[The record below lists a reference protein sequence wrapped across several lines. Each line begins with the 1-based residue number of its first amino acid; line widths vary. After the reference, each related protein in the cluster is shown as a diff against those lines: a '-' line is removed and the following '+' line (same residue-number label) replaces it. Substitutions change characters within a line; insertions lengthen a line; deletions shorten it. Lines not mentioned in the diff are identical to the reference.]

1 MVASYPSMNVA
12 AGEDRF
18 PPRTFQI
25 RELQAVLIKP
35 AGPIVNIET
44 IRGMCRHKLV
54 AHINLCEAMPFL
66 RGQARHA

>member
-35 AGPIVNIET
+35 AGPIVNMEQISW
-44 IRGMCRHKLV
+44 HV
-54 AHINLCEAMPFL
+54 SP
-66 RGQARHA
+66 QACCAYQSV

>member
-1 MVASYPSMNVA
+1 MTLQQCRGDLTQHLA

-35 AGPIVNIET
+35 
-44 IRGMCRHKLV
+44 LV
-54 AHINLCEAMPFL
+54 LS
-66 RGQARHA
+66 